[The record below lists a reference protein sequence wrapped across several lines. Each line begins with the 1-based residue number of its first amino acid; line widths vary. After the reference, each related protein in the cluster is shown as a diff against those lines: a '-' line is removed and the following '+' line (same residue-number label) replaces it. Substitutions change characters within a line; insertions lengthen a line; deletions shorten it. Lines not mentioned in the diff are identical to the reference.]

1 MLSNKPD
8 KELLLMQEV
17 IIKASEKYDTNLPED
32 SSKMIKIVEDFIKKK
47 KRIVYGGIAVNNI
60 LPKKDRFYK
69 PMEFPDWDFFSPDAL
84 QDAKELADIFYKS
97 GFGNV
102 EAKSGI
108 HFGTYKVY
116 VNFFGVADITQ
127 LDYFYD
133 KISPYTINKDNIP
146 YAPANWL
153 RMSLYLELSRP
164 KGDIT
169 RWEKLL
175 PRLRLLNKYYP
186 IKEKKCNF
194 KNLRMK
200 EEDYFVS
207 NKIKDILMSDKV
219 IFFGAY
225 ADKLYSYY
233 TNKNY
238 RVAKYND
245 YDVLSID
252 AKGTGEKVKNK
263 LKKYNINIEHYH
275 NRGELIPE
283 HYSIIYNGNNIG
295 NIYQTEACYSYNRIK
310 VDNKSVNIATIFT
323 ILSLYLCFLYT
334 DKEFY
339 NTDRLICTSNMMQDI
354 YLKHKTKNKGILKIY
369 TVDCI
374 GEQATFEDILAEKKK
389 AFKDIKKNSPDYEKW
404 FLRYT
409 PKEKK
414 KVTKK
419 TKKKVTKK
427 VKKKVSK
434 TKKNKK

>member
-1 MLSNKPD
+1 MQSNKPD

-17 IIKASEKYDTNLPED
+17 ILKASEKYDTNLPEN
-32 SSKMIKIVEDFIKKK
+32 SGKMIKIVEDFIKRK

-60 LPKKDRFYK
+60 LPKKERFYK
-69 PMEFPDWDFFSPDAL
+69 PQDFPDWDFFSPNAL
-84 QDAKELADIFYKS
+84 DDAKELADIFHKA

-108 HFGTYKVY
+108 HYGTYKVY

-133 KISPYTINKDNIP
+133 KITPYTIIKDNIS

-164 KGDIT
+164 MGDIT

-175 PRLRLLNKYYP
+175 PRLRLLNQYYP
-186 IKEKKCNF
+186 IKVGKCKF

-200 EEDYFVS
+200 DEDYQVS
-207 NKIKDILMSDKV
+207 KKIKNILISDKV

-233 TNKNY
+233 SNKNF
-238 RVAKYND
+238 RVTKYND
-245 YDVLSID
+245 YDVLSTD
-252 AKGTGEKVKNK
+252 AKSTSEKIKNK
-263 LKKYNINIEHYH
+263 LKKYNINIEHHH

-283 HYSIIYNGNNIG
+283 HYSIIYNGNSIG
-295 NIYQTEACYSYNRIK
+295 NIYQAEACYSYNRIK
-310 VDNKSVNIATIFT
+310 VNNKSINIATIFT

-339 NTDRLICTSNMMQDI
+339 NSERLLCTSNMIQEI
-354 YLKHKTKNKGILKIY
+354 YLKNKTKNKGILKIY

-374 GEQATFEDILAEKKK
+374 GEQSTFEDILAEKKK
-389 AFKDIKKNSPDYEKW
+389 AFKDIKKGTIEYEKW

-409 PKEKK
+409 PKDKKKATKKTTKKTKKVTK

-419 TKKKVTKK
+419 TKKK
-427 VKKKVSK
+427 
-434 TKKNKK
+434 

>member
-84 QDAKELADIFYKS
+84 NDAKELADIFYKA

-108 HFGTYKVY
+108 HYGTYKVY

-164 KGDIT
+164 MGDIT

-194 KNLRMK
+194 KNLKMK
-200 EEDYFVS
+200 EEDYDVS
-207 NKIKDILMSDKV
+207 KKIKDILIRDKV
-219 IFFGAY
+219 IFFGSY

-263 LKKYNINIEHYH
+263 LKKYNINIEHHH

-283 HYSIIYNGNNIG
+283 HYSIIYNGNSIG
-295 NIYQTEACYSYNRIK
+295 
-310 VDNKSVNIATIFT
+310 
-323 ILSLYLCFLYT
+323 

-339 NTDRLICTSNMMQDI
+339 NTERLICTSNMMQDI